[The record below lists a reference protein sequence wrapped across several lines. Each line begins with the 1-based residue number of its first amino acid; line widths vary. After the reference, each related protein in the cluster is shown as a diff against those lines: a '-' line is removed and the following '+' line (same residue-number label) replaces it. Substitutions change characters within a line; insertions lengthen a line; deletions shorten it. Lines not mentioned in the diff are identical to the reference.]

1 MYRPLLTNRI
11 CRLIHGLGL
20 YSAFLLWLSITRA
33 LMNASGGAWGSVS
46 CLRQEQPGIK
56 PPTMCLVDDL
66 LYLLSH
72 TAEPPTLEKH
82 ECMQVNLDLLY
93 LSDQIS
99 KPPKTANLK

>member
-20 YSAFLLWLSITRA
+20 YSAFLLWLSITHA
-33 LMNASGGAWGSVS
+33 LMNASGEALGSVS
-46 CLRQEQPGIK
+46 CLRQEHPGIK

-82 ECMQVNLDLLY
+82 ESIQVNLDFLY
-93 LSDQIS
+93 FQTRFPNPFFFIFC
-99 KPPKTANLK
+99 